1 MFTDLPHRPHGA
13 MPSGWTSTRL
23 GNLGSLRKGRGGSR
37 QDDDATGA
45 ACIRYGDLYKVDR
58 PSMKNPVTR
67 ISTSS
72 VEGYTQ
78 ISRGDV
84 LFALSGES
92 QADIG
97 KSSVSLIEEPTYCGG
112 DTAVFSAIAISAE
125 FLGHALTAPYL
136 LKQKRQL
143 GRGDIIVHISTGSL
157 EQLTVL
163 VPPAEEQAAIVKYL
177 GHAHARI
184 DRAIAAKRKMIAL
197 LEEQKQAIIHQA
209 VTRGL
214 DPSVPLKDS
223 GIPWLGEIPVHW
235 DRTRLKF
242 LISSGPTNGTSP
254 QISERG
260 DLETISIS
268 AVRDGVLSVKPTDVK
283 FVSRSDVPNPFAY
296 VLRAGDV
303 VLVRGNGN
311 IKLVGRAAE
320 VLTDRPDSIYPDL
333 LIRIRPSTSN
343 DPRFMTM
350 VLNSPTVRSQIELAA
365 RTSVGTFKVSGG
377 TVRNLVLPHPGI
389 AEQRKIV
396 DSVESRARDIDSSRD
411 IARRE
416 IELLQEFRTRLTSDV
431 VTGQVDVRTIAA
443 SLPDLTDDV
452 IADTDIDAELDDMLD
467 SELDP
472 EGTNG

>member
-1 MFTDLPHRPHGA
+1 

-157 EQLTVL
+157 KQLTVL

-214 DPSVPLKDS
+214 DSSVPLKDS
-223 GIPWLGEIPVHW
+223 GIPWLGDIPVHW
-235 DRTRLKF
+235 DELPLSRCFT
-242 LISSGPTNGTSP
+242 GMVYGTSENAKGEGP
-254 QISERG
+254 ITVIGMGDIQGGEVSVSGNGGLDRVPAGLELQAG
-260 DLETISIS
+260 DLLFNRTNSPNL
-268 AVRDGVLSVKPTDVK
+268 VGKVGLYRDGSNQCVT
-283 FVSRSDVPNPFAY
+283 FASY
-296 VLRAGDV
+296 
-303 VLVRGNGN
+303 LVR
-311 IKLVGRAAE
+311 LRPEPQFASSWLAA
-320 VLTDRPDSIYPDL
+320 
-333 LIRIRPSTSN
+333 
-343 DPRFMTM
+343 
-350 VLNSPTVRSQIELAA
+350 VLNSPDFLRFARGQALVSLHQANLNPRRYGRLKIPVPPPGERDAIAA
-365 RTSVGTFKVSGG
+365 AVGASVLKDD
-377 TVRNLVLPHPGI
+377 RAI
-389 AEQRKIV
+389 AN
-396 DSVESRARDIDSSRD
+396 
-411 IARRE
+411 ARRE

-431 VTGQVDVRTIAA
+431 VTGQVDVREIAA

>member
-157 EQLTVL
+157 KQLTVL

-223 GIPWLGEIPVHW
+223 GIPWLGDIPVHW
-235 DRTRLKF
+235 DELPLSRCFT
-242 LISSGPTNGTSP
+242 GMVYGTSENAKGEGP
-254 QISERG
+254 ITVIGMGDIQGGEVSVSGNGGLDRVPAGLELQAG
-260 DLETISIS
+260 DLLFNRTNSPNL
-268 AVRDGVLSVKPTDVK
+268 VGKVGLYRDGSNQCVT
-283 FVSRSDVPNPFAY
+283 FASY
-296 VLRAGDV
+296 
-303 VLVRGNGN
+303 LVR
-311 IKLVGRAAE
+311 LRPEPQFASSWLAA
-320 VLTDRPDSIYPDL
+320 
-333 LIRIRPSTSN
+333 
-343 DPRFMTM
+343 
-350 VLNSPTVRSQIELAA
+350 VLNSPDFLRFARGQALVSLHQANLNPRRYGRLKIPVPPPGERDAIAA
-365 RTSVGTFKVSGG
+365 AVGASVLKDD
-377 TVRNLVLPHPGI
+377 RAI
-389 AEQRKIV
+389 AN
-396 DSVESRARDIDSSRD
+396 
-411 IARRE
+411 ARRE

>member
-157 EQLTVL
+157 KQLTVL

-214 DPSVPLKDS
+214 DSSVPLKDS
-223 GIPWLGEIPVHW
+223 GIPWLGDIPVHW
-235 DRTRLKF
+235 DELPLSRCFT
-242 LISSGPTNGTSP
+242 GMVYGTSENAKGEGP
-254 QISERG
+254 ITVIGMGDIQGGEVSVSGNGGLDRVPAGLELQAG
-260 DLETISIS
+260 DLLFNRTNSPNL
-268 AVRDGVLSVKPTDVK
+268 VGKVGLYRDGSNQCVT
-283 FVSRSDVPNPFAY
+283 FASY
-296 VLRAGDV
+296 
-303 VLVRGNGN
+303 LVR
-311 IKLVGRAAE
+311 LRPEPQFASSWLAA
-320 VLTDRPDSIYPDL
+320 
-333 LIRIRPSTSN
+333 
-343 DPRFMTM
+343 
-350 VLNSPTVRSQIELAA
+350 VLNSPDFLRFARGQALVSLHQANLNPRRYGRLKIPVPPPGERDAIAA
-365 RTSVGTFKVSGG
+365 AVGASVLKDD
-377 TVRNLVLPHPGI
+377 RAI
-389 AEQRKIV
+389 AN
-396 DSVESRARDIDSSRD
+396 
-411 IARRE
+411 ARRE
-416 IELLQEFRTRLTSDV
+416 IELLREFRTRLTSDV

>member
-157 EQLTVL
+157 KQLTVL

-214 DPSVPLKDS
+214 DSSVPLKDS
-223 GIPWLGEIPVHW
+223 GIPWLGDIPVHW
-235 DRTRLKF
+235 DELPLSRCFT
-242 LISSGPTNGTSP
+242 GMVYGTSENAKGEGP
-254 QISERG
+254 ITVIGMGDIQGGEVSVSGNGGLDRVPAGLELQAG
-260 DLETISIS
+260 DLLFNRTNSPNL
-268 AVRDGVLSVKPTDVK
+268 VGKVGLYRDGSNQCVT
-283 FVSRSDVPNPFAY
+283 FASY
-296 VLRAGDV
+296 
-303 VLVRGNGN
+303 LVR
-311 IKLVGRAAE
+311 LRPEPQFASSWLAA
-320 VLTDRPDSIYPDL
+320 
-333 LIRIRPSTSN
+333 
-343 DPRFMTM
+343 
-350 VLNSPTVRSQIELAA
+350 VLNSPDFLRFARGQALVSLHQANLNPRRYGRLKIPVPPPGERDAIAA
-365 RTSVGTFKVSGG
+365 AVGASVLKDD
-377 TVRNLVLPHPGI
+377 RAI
-389 AEQRKIV
+389 AN
-396 DSVESRARDIDSSRD
+396 
-411 IARRE
+411 ARRE

-431 VTGQVDVRTIAA
+431 VTGQVDVREIAA

>member
-1 MFTDLPHRPHGA
+1 

-157 EQLTVL
+157 KQLTVL

-223 GIPWLGEIPVHW
+223 GIPWLGDIPVHW
-235 DRTRLKF
+235 DELPLSRCFT
-242 LISSGPTNGTSP
+242 GMVYGTSENAKGEGP
-254 QISERG
+254 ITVIGMGDIQGGEVSVSGNGGLDRVPAGLELQAG
-260 DLETISIS
+260 DLLFNRTNSPNL
-268 AVRDGVLSVKPTDVK
+268 VGKVGLYRDGSNQCVT
-283 FVSRSDVPNPFAY
+283 FASY
-296 VLRAGDV
+296 
-303 VLVRGNGN
+303 LVR
-311 IKLVGRAAE
+311 LRPEPQFASSWLAA
-320 VLTDRPDSIYPDL
+320 
-333 LIRIRPSTSN
+333 
-343 DPRFMTM
+343 
-350 VLNSPTVRSQIELAA
+350 VLNSPDFLRFARGQALVSLHQANLNPRRYGRLKIPVPPPGERDAIAA
-365 RTSVGTFKVSGG
+365 AVGASVLKDD
-377 TVRNLVLPHPGI
+377 RAI
-389 AEQRKIV
+389 AN
-396 DSVESRARDIDSSRD
+396 
-411 IARRE
+411 ARRE